1 MTVEA
6 KTNMKFKPWQ
16 SPNFVALALEHQQ
29 DSKEVAA
36 SIPVTELS
44 AEALAAL
51 AQNWLDDL
59 YTKANQPSPFQR
71 MPL

>member
-1 MTVEA
+1 MTVTA
-6 KTNMKFKPWQ
+6 KTNIQFKPWQ
-16 SPNFVALALEHQQ
+16 SPNFAALALEYQQ
-29 DSKEVAA
+29 DGKDSAA

-51 AQNWLDDL
+51 SEAWLNEL